1 MANRLITLDIAKTIC
16 IILVVIGH
24 YHPENSPVWYS
35 LIRDVIYSF
44 HMPLFMFASGYIY
57 ISTLS
62 VKNTGMEFII
72 KKVRR
77 LLVPYF
83 TTSIL
88 IISLKLISQKNM
100 YIENPTS
107 YLSYFKM
114 LYSPEAGY
122 FLWFIWAL
130 FLMFVTIPF
139 FKTRSSRIKLFI
151 ASIIIHFMDL
161 NITDIFCINQFLGML
176 MYFMLGVVIAENKEK
191 LKVLAINKIIVI
203 VLFILSEYLYI
214 FATGSFIDSIVKII
228 TPLIGIYSVYIVSD
242 YLALKKISSL
252 FLAVSSSSYIIYL
265 LHTTFQGFTKALILK
280 IQPVYNNQLEFTIAA
295 LIIITSGVVMPILV
309 NKYIIN
315 KYKITKL
322 LFGLK

>member
-214 FATGSFIDSIVKII
+214 FATGSFLDSIVKII

>member
-62 VKNTGMEFII
+62 VKNTGMEFIT

-214 FATGSFIDSIVKII
+214 FATDSFIDSIVKII
-228 TPLIGIYSVYIVSD
+228 TPFIGIYSVYIVSD

>member
-1 MANRLITLDIAKTIC
+1 
-16 IILVVIGH
+16 
-24 YHPENSPVWYS
+24 
-35 LIRDVIYSF
+35 
-44 HMPLFMFASGYIY
+44 
-57 ISTLS
+57 
-62 VKNTGMEFII
+62 
-72 KKVRR
+72 
-77 LLVPYF
+77 
-83 TTSIL
+83 
-88 IISLKLISQKNM
+88 
-100 YIENPTS
+100 
-107 YLSYFKM
+107 
-114 LYSPEAGY
+114 
-122 FLWFIWAL
+122 
-130 FLMFVTIPF
+130 
-139 FKTRSSRIKLFI
+139 
-151 ASIIIHFMDL
+151 
-161 NITDIFCINQFLGML
+161 ML

>member
-24 YHPENSPVWYS
+24 YHPENSPTWFS
-35 LIRDVIYSF
+35 SIRDIIYSF

-57 ISTLS
+57 ISTLLA
-62 VKNTGMEFII
+62 KNTYMEFIL

-88 IISLKLISQKNM
+88 IISLKLISQENM

-130 FLMFVTIPF
+130 FLMFVTISF
-139 FKTRSSRIKLFI
+139 FKTKSSRIKLFI

-176 MYFMLGVVIAENKEK
+176 VYFMLGVVIAENKEK
-191 LKVLAINKIIVI
+191 LKVLAINKILVT
-203 VLFILSEYLYI
+203 VMFILSEYLYL
-214 FATGSFIDSIVKII
+214 FKTGNFIDSIV
-228 TPLIGIYSVYIVSD
+228 TFTVPFIGIYFVYIISD
-242 YLALKKISSL
+242 YLASKRISGL
-252 FLAVSSSSYIIYL
+252 FLALSSSSYIIYL
-265 LHTTFQGFTKALILK
+265 LHTTFQGLTKALILK
-280 IQPVYNNQLEFTIAA
+280 IHPVYNNQLEFTLAA
-295 LIIITSGVVMPILV
+295 LIIMMMGILMPILV

-315 KYKITKL
+315 KYKITKI